1 MKRSTHSLV
10 VSGAAVIAL
19 LSILSTTASAQSY
32 PARPI
37 TIVVPYA
44 AGGGTD
50 NVARELAKL
59 MSDKLGSPVIIDNR
73 GGAGGAIGTKQVAKA
88 DPDGYTL
95 LFASSS
101 FVTHAATDPK
111 GSSSY
116 DVNKDF
122 APIAMVGRGPMIV
135 VAHKDIK
142 AKTIPQLISAA
153 KAKPNEIVFASSGP
167 GTVLHLAGELF
178 KQRTGTQL
186 THVPYK
192 GSGPATTDLL
202 TGRTH
207 VAFTTVP
214 AMIQHVKAGKLELLA
229 VTGAKRSPAF
239 PNVPTVMEAGV
250 KDYNITTWWGLLAP
264 AGTPEPIVTKINAIV
279 NEVSS
284 KEPLKGRLI
293 NEGAEPTNASP
304 NDFKAA
310 LNTEL
315 GIWKEVAKAAN
326 LTTN

>member
-1 MKRSTHSLV
+1 MKNIHYKFVIRS
-10 VSGAAVIAL
+10 AAVIAL
-19 LSILSTTASAQSY
+19 SSLSLLASAQGY
-32 PARPI
+32 PNRPI

-73 GGAGGAIGTKQVAKA
+73 GGAGGAIGSKQVSKA
-88 DPDGYTL
+88 DADGYTL

-101 FVTHAATDPK
+101 FVTHAASYPK
-111 GSSSY
+111 NSY

-135 VAHKDIK
+135 VAHKDVK

-153 KAKPNEIVFASSGP
+153 KARPDEIVFSSSGP
-167 GTVLHLAGELF
+167 GTILHLAGELF
-178 KQRTGTQL
+178 KLRTGTQL

-192 GSGPATTDLL
+192 GSGPAITDLL
-202 TGRTH
+202 TGRTQ

-214 AMIQHVKAGKLELLA
+214 AVIQHVKAGKLELLA
-229 VTGAKRSPAF
+229 VTGSKRSAIF
-239 PNVPTVMEAGV
+239 PNVPTVMEGGV
-250 KDYNITTWWGLLAP
+250 PDYNITTWWGVLAP
-264 AGTPEPIVTKINAIV
+264 AGVPAPIISKLNALI

-284 KEPLKGRLI
+284 QEPLKTRLV
-293 NEGAEPTNASP
+293 NEGAEPVNASP
-304 NDFKAA
+304 SEFKSVLNSE
-310 LNTEL
+310 LNT
-315 GIWKEVAKAAN
+315 WKEVVKASN
-326 LTTN
+326 MSLN